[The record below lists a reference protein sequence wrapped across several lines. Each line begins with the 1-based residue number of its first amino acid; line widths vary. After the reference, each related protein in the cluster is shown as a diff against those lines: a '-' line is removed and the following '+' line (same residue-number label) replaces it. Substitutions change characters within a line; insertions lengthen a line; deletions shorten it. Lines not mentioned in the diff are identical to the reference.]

1 MPRCDCITQKGEQC
15 LNAAKDGQRLC
26 GIHLNHGCLHKEKHI
41 LKLKFK
47 LSLRNVDDG
56 KMVNFSLAPPKFM
69 KDTLKMIKTDT
80 IDYYLPNAMEWENN
94 DENELIASVKKV
106 NFLKES
112 PQQLLYLMVQIESN
126 KPLNHEI
133 KRDLAN
139 SIINYDDDGN
149 YGITIDNELYLVN
162 LKLMK

>member
-15 LNAAKDGQRLC
+15 LNKAKDGQDLC

-47 LSLRNVDDG
+47 LFLRNVDDG
-56 KMVNFSLAPPKFM
+56 KMVNFSLAPPKFI

-112 PQQLLYLMVQIESN
+112 PQQLSYLIVQIESN
-126 KPLNHEI
+126 KPLNQEI